1 MSTNYAYFE
10 GRIVP
15 ASEAKVSISTHALQ
29 YGTGCFEGIRAY
41 WNPGRNEL
49 YVLKLREHMRRMS
62 YNMRLL
68 RIALPETVERMC
80 EIVVELLR
88 QNEARQNTYIRPFAY
103 KSAPY
108 IGLKLTGLEDR
119 LAIYTLGMGDYL
131 DVEKGLS
138 VCVSS
143 WVRPD
148 DNSIPPRGKLTGS
161 YVNACIAS
169 DEAKTNGYDEA
180 LELSSDGHVSE
191 GSSSNLF
198 VVRNGTLITSPVSAN
213 ILEGITRAA
222 IFELASDMGIP
233 SETRAIDR
241 TELYVADEMFLC
253 GTGVQLAPITSVD
266 RRPVGDGK
274 PGPISLKLQQAYFAA
289 ASGEVEKYRH
299 WLTPVYGSR

>member
-1 MSTNYAYFE
+1 MSTSYAYFE

-15 ASEAKVSISTHALQ
+15 ASEAQVSISTHALQ

-41 WNPGRNEL
+41 WNPDRNEL

-62 YNMRLL
+62 HNMRLL
-68 RIALPETVERMC
+68 RIALPETVDRMC
-80 EIVVELLR
+80 DIVVELLR

-103 KSAPY
+103 KSASY

-119 LAIYTLGMGDYL
+119 LAIYTLGMGDYV
-131 DVEKGLS
+131 DVQKGLA

-169 DEAKTNGYDEA
+169 DEAQTNGYDEA
-180 LELSSDGHVSE
+180 LELASDGHVSE

-198 VVRNGTLITSPVSAN
+198 MVRNGALITSPVSAN
-213 ILEGITRAA
+213 ILEGITRAT
-222 IFELASDMGIP
+222 IFEMASDMGIP
-233 SETRAIDR
+233 RETRAIDR
-241 TELYVADEMFLC
+241 TELYMADELFLC

-274 PGPISLKLQQAYFAA
+274 PGSISLKLQKAYFAA
-289 ASGEVEKYRH
+289 ASGEVDKYRH